1 MSGKSSSGHGT
12 VMKLYITPG
21 SPYARTARIVV
32 LEKGLT
38 DRIEILSARTRE
50 ANSPYYA
57 IAPSGRVPY
66 LVRDDGSA
74 LEESSLIC
82 AWLDQVD
89 GRPLF
94 DIPPGEA
101 GWEARRLEA
110 MARSLMDGAAVWLRE
125 LTRPAHERSP
135 GLIAHETAR
144 ADRICD
150 AWEREIAHPWMHA
163 ALNMAQITLACALGI
178 EARNP
183 DFRWRLRRPALTE
196 WFTHIA
202 ARPSLAATA
211 PT

>member
-1 MSGKSSSGHGT
+1 M
-12 VMKLYITPG
+12 
-21 SPYARTARIVV
+21 ARIMV

-38 DRIEILSARTRE
+38 DRVEILLAPTRQ
-50 ANSPYYA
+50 ADSPYYA

-66 LVRDDGSA
+66 LIRDDGSA

-89 GRPLF
+89 GRPQF
-94 DIPPGEA
+94 DTQPAAA

-110 MARSLMDGAAVWLRE
+110 MARSLMDGVAVWLRE

-144 ADRICD
+144 AERICD

-163 ALNMAQITLACALGI
+163 PLNMAQITLACALGI
-178 EARNP
+178 DVRNP
-183 DFRWRLRRPALTE
+183 DFRWRSGRPALTA
-196 WFTHIA
+196 WFTRIA

-211 PT
+211 PTT